1 MFAKRWL
8 SKGGRSVLVYAAEDK
23 NGVIRTSTMWASMAT
38 LVSLAMI
45 YKKKVLE
52 PRQLAERAAAAS
64 SLGEYG
70 NDLEDAPKRNLSQ
83 GFAAAGINYMFVPIL
98 MASALL
104 MGATY
109 LNAKGRVSELTR
121 LGDQITIRTFDML
134 GRKTGAKLYAIQDMR
149 IQEETLTEMVVAPLQ
164 DESKAF
170 NPRYRFDVPCDEVK
184 KLFQHQYGAS
194 SLTPNQPKL
203 KIAPSVGSTS
213 QEDTVQFEK
222 SLLLHKRR
230 KR

>member
-1 MFAKRWL
+1 MLPKRWL
-8 SKGGRSVLVYAAEDK
+8 SRGAGGRAVLVYAAEDK
-23 NGVIRTSTMWASMAT
+23 NGVIRTSTMWASMAA
-38 LVSLAMI
+38 LVSVAMI

-52 PRQLAERAAAAS
+52 PRQRAAAS
-64 SLGEYG
+64 SSLGNYDD
-70 NDLEDAPKRNLSQ
+70 DLEDAPKRNLAQ

-121 LGDQITIRTFDML
+121 LGDQITVRTFDLL
-134 GRKTGAKLYAIQDMR
+134 GRKTGAKLYAVRDMR

-170 NPRYRFDVPCDEVK
+170 NPRYRFDVPCDDVK

-194 SLTPNQPKL
+194 SLAPNQPKI
-203 KIAPSVGSTS
+203 KIAPSVGSSS